1 MPGRKSDWTG
11 AAALNVSLSIQVFNA
26 FQCKPRTVDKYEKNK
41 CSENVLRSHIS
52 SCIIAVERGGVGL
65 DDSVI

>member
-26 FQCKPRTVDKYEKNK
+26 FQCKPRTVAKHEKNK
-41 CSENVLRSHIS
+41 RSKNILRSHDC
-52 SCIIAVERGGVGL
+52 SCIISVERGGVGL